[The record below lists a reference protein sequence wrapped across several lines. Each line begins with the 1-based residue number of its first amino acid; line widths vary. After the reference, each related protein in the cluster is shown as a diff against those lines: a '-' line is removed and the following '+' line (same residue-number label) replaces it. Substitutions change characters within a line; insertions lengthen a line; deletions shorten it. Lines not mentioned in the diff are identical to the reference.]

1 MLLGPPRVER
11 DGAPVVFD
19 TRKALA
25 LLAHLA
31 LEDRPRPRDVL
42 ADLLWPDN
50 DAEHARGALR
60 RTLSS
65 LRSAIGP
72 DAVEATRDRVSLVRV
87 PGLQIDVDRFRALAA
102 EGRAEQAVA
111 LFRGDFLEGFGLRDA
126 PAFEDW
132 QRGEAD
138 GLRRELSAALA
149 RLVEAGDAAG
159 DAAGALTHALR
170 WLELDPLNE
179 PAHRALIRLYART
192 GDRAAALAQY
202 RECVRTLARELG
214 VPPLEET
221 TRLYEAISE
230 GTREPVVAAPPPAPA
245 EPRTAPLIGRDADRR
260 ALLELWS
267 GIGSAGRVALI
278 EGEAG
283 IGKTRLADELLAHA
297 REGGACVLAAR
308 AYEDESG
315 LAYGPVVEALRARLR
330 SGDDGWTT
338 GVPERALGEAARLL
352 PELAE
357 APPLLDGPAAHARFL
372 DGVWTA
378 LAAAAAGPVPGIL
391 LLDDAQWADD
401 ATLGLLAYGL
411 RRLAERPLLVVL
423 TWRTPHEHPLRR
435 VAAEA
440 ERTGDGA
447 VRQLQRLSA
456 DDTAALVLAARPDA
470 DAGLPRRLH
479 EATEGLPFLL
489 VEYLSAPDAGAG
501 GSLPAGARQV
511 LRSRITPVSETARQ
525 VLAAAAVIGRS
536 FDVDTVR
543 AASGRGDEETVAALE
558 ELVAHGLIRE
568 ADFDYDFGH
577 EQLRTLVYEETSLAR
592 RRLLHGRAADA
603 RSAPAAALAR
613 HLRLAGRDVE
623 AAAEYVRA
631 AGQARALF
639 ASAEALEH
647 LRAALALGHP
657 DPAAL
662 HAAIGDLETL
672 QGDYPAAVAAYE
684 TAAAESTADEL
695 AGIEH
700 RLGQVHHRRGDRAL
714 AAAHLEAA
722 LAATD
727 SADSASRSR
736 ISADLSLT
744 LHERGDVVRAAEL
757 AQTARELAEQAGDP
771 HALGQA
777 YNLLGMLATS
787 AGAADEALSHL
798 ERSLALAGE
807 TADTGARVAAL
818 NNLALARR
826 SRGELETALELTRD
840 ALDLCAAQG
849 DRHRQAALH
858 NNVADLLHAGGR
870 PEEAMEELKRAVAIF
885 AEVGAEGEPQPELW
899 KLARWT

>member
-11 DGAPVVFD
+11 DGAPVAFD
-19 TRKALA
+19 TRKAMA

-31 LEDRPRPRDVL
+31 LEDRPRPRDVI
-42 ADLLWPDN
+42 AELLWPDN

-65 LRSAIGP
+65 LRSAIGAE
-72 DAVEATRDRVSLVRV
+72 AVEATRDRITLVRAA
-87 PGLQIDVDRFRALAA
+87 GLEIDVDRFRALAA

-138 GLRRELSAALA
+138 GLRRELGAALG
-149 RLVEAGDAAG
+149 RLVEDRDAAG
-159 DAAGALTHALR
+159 DAAGALVQAHR
-170 WLELDPLNE
+170 WLELDQLNE
-179 PAHRALIRLYART
+179 PAHRALIRLHART

-230 GTREPVVAAPPPAPA
+230 GTLEPPAAPPVPTPA
-245 EPRTAPLIGRDADRR
+245 EPRTAPLIGRDADWR

-283 IGKTRLADELLAHA
+283 IGKTRLAEELLAHA
-297 REGGACVLAAR
+297 RAQGAAVLAGR
-308 AYEDESG
+308 AYEDEAG
-315 LAYGPVVEALRARLR
+315 IAYGPIVEALRARGR
-330 SGDDGWTT
+330 GDDGWPAR
-338 GVPERALGEAARLL
+338 VSERALGEAARLL

-357 APPLLDGPAAHARFL
+357 APPPLDGPAAHARFL
-372 DGVWTA
+372 DGVWST
-378 LAAAAAGPVPGIL
+378 LNAAAGGPVPGIL
-391 LLDDAQWADD
+391 LLDDAQWADE

-423 TWRTPHEHPLRR
+423 AWRTPHEHPLRR
-435 VAAEA
+435 VVADA
-440 ERTGDGA
+440 ERTGDGV
-447 VRQLQRLSA
+447 VRQLERLSA
-456 DDTAALVLAARPDA
+456 GDTEAFVQAARPEAHPD
-470 DAGLPRRLH
+470 LPRRLH

-489 VEYLSAPDAGAG
+489 VEYLSAPEAGAG
-501 GSLPAGARQV
+501 WSLPAGAREV
-511 LRSRITPVSETARQ
+511 LRSRLAPVSETARQ

-536 FDVDTVR
+536 FDIETVR
-543 AASGRGDEETVAALE
+543 AASGRGDEETVGALE
-558 ELVAHGLIRE
+558 ELVARGLIRE
-568 ADFDYDFGH
+568 ADLDYDFGH

-603 RSAPAAALAR
+603 RTAPAAVLAR
-613 HLRLAGRDVE
+613 HLRLAGRESE
-623 AAAEYVRA
+623 AAVEYERA
-631 AGQARALF
+631 AEHARGLF

-672 QGDYPAAVAAYE
+672 QGDYPAAIAAYE
-684 TAAAESTADEL
+684 TAAAECAAGEL

-700 RLGQVHHRRGDRAL
+700 RLGQLHHRRGDRAL

-722 LAATD
+722 LEATD
-727 SADSASRSR
+727 GADSAARSR
-736 ISADLSLT
+736 MTADLSLT
-744 LHERGDVVRAAEL
+744 LHEGGDVVRAADL

-777 YNLLGMLATS
+777 HNLLGMLATS
-787 AGAADEALSHL
+787 GGAADEALHHL
-798 ERSLALAGE
+798 ERSLALADE
-807 TADTGARVAAL
+807 SANIGARVAAL

-826 SRGELETALELTRD
+826 SRGELEAALELTRD
-840 ALDLCAAQG
+840 ALDLCAEQG
-849 DRHRQAALH
+849 DRHREAALH
-858 NNVADLLHAGGR
+858 NNVADLLHAAGR

-885 AEVGAEGEPQPELW
+885 AEVGADGEPQPEVW
-899 KLARWT
+899 KLARW